1 MPEPRAQ
8 ELPGTQHQQGVPAQQ
23 EVELRRL
30 RAECARL
37 AGALVVRDDLDGY
50 RQLERPDAVGATA
63 RAWQDVQW
71 RIGELAAQLA
81 AAQQRLDRADLLR
94 QRGPTDPAD
103 QVGAV
108 EPVARMEPAELA
120 EPAQPVGGAD
130 LGSLLRDPVEVVLT
144 AATGAPVEV
153 IRMPLPEVIVR
164 AGEHHAVI
172 LAVAEA
178 VAAARAAVFGQLGLV
193 VEQFAELSTRAVAV
207 AVPEALLA
215 ACQAELDTLR
225 RAGDLDPL
233 GAAEG
238 VAWTA
243 ARDRLGGR
251 IVELRARVR
260 RAEELRARWPS
271 LVDELRLLIGRLDAD
286 ETEVRHAWRGLTP
299 LPGDAD
305 PGAGS
310 GSGFVPSAS
319 ASASAGAGSGSG
331 SGSGQ
336 SGLIGATSRAV
347 RFGAPVPQA
356 GALRVRL
363 RAVERRC
370 RHGEW
375 WDAVE
380 EESEPAEI
388 GAAVTVA
395 AEQAAR
401 ARDAAGIHRQRLR
414 DFRVELRGR
423 LDAFQRKAFSLGR
436 SEDLALADLYNEAR
450 RQLRADSFDASAA
463 DRAVTRY
470 LHAVNEDGQA

>member
-8 ELPGTQHQQGVPAQQ
+8 ELPGTQHQQGVPAQP

-50 RQLERPDAVGATA
+50 RQLERPDTVGATA

-94 QRGPTDPAD
+94 QRRPAD
-103 QVGAV
+103 PPDQAGAV

-120 EPAQPVGGAD
+120 EPAQPVSGAD
-130 LGSLLRDPVEVVLT
+130 LGALLRDPVEVVLT

-153 IRMPLPEVIVR
+153 IRLPLPEVIVR
-164 AGEHHAVI
+164 AGEHHAAI

-233 GAAEG
+233 GADEG

-251 IVELRARVR
+251 IAELRARVR

-286 ETEVRHAWRGLTP
+286 ETEVRQAWRGLTP

-310 GSGFVPSAS
+310 GPGFVASASAS
-319 ASASAGAGSGSG
+319 ASASAGAAT
-331 SGSGQ
+331 GSGQ
-336 SGLIGATSRAV
+336 SGLIGATSGAV

-401 ARDAAGIHRQRLR
+401 ARDVAGIHRQRLR

-450 RQLRADSFDASAA
+450 RQLRADPFDASAA